1 MPHSSVSAISGD
13 CRVRNLRALLIPGA
27 DSGRPAAEPLRG
39 PRGYHGCARVGA
51 GARYRVLLP
60 FWALP
65 APRGPLPHPRHTIPP
80 PLKQMRTQAPTKES
94 KCTRAFPSSNWR
106 QSVPGSGKA
115 GAFTVWPEPAWSP
128 LGLAGRIKNLS
139 FGEALTLCRI
149 RTLYSASS
157 LACPSSR
164 FKPKSNRCK
173 QWNHWLL

>member
-94 KCTRAFPSSNWR
+94 KRLHPRFPELELA
-106 QSVPGSGKA
+106 PELSGLR
-115 GAFTVWPEPAWSP
+115 E
-128 LGLAGRIKNLS
+128 GR
-139 FGEALTLCRI
+139 R
-149 RTLYSASS
+149 LYGVS
-157 LACPSSR
+157 
-164 FKPKSNRCK
+164 
-173 QWNHWLL
+173 